1 MKFPNASASE
11 WLKRAEANLPAL
23 SANPYL
29 VQAQRRLQRLR
40 ALDLSRTLTKR
51 ATWFSRRRTEAYRLR
66 LAEAWHRAQASMH
79 GLETQLAAHA
89 PATDSPQPLRQSV
102 AVSVENFKATLL
114 AQFCVHYCANVMQY
128 QVAVGAR
135 PGTPARRIPAEWMQ
149 VAAAAAILSVLH
161 TALMLW
167 VLQRPPARR
176 ALQRSVAPASFFIAP
191 APRFT
196 PIFQALTLPLQ
207 L

>member
-29 VQAQRRLQRLR
+29 AQAQRRLQRLR

-51 ATWFSRRRTEAYRLR
+51 GTWFSQRRTEAYRLR
-66 LAEAWHRAQASMH
+66 LAEAWYRAQSSMH

-89 PATDSPQPLRQSV
+89 PATHSPHSLRQSV
-102 AVSVENFKATLL
+102 AVSVENCKAALL
-114 AQFCVHYCANVMQY
+114 THYCANVMQY
-128 QVAVGAR
+128 QAAVGAR

-167 VLQRPPARR
+167 VLQRPTVRR
-176 ALQRSVAPASFFIAP
+176 IRQRNAAPVHCFITP
-191 APRFT
+191 APSFT
-196 PIFQALTLPLQ
+196 PVFRSLSLPLR

>member
-1 MKFPNASASE
+1 MNFPTASASE
-11 WLKRAEANLPAL
+11 WLKRAEANLPNL

-29 VQAQRRLQRLR
+29 AEAQRRLQRLR
-40 ALDLSRTLTKR
+40 SLDLARTRTKR
-51 ATWFSRRRTEAYRLR
+51 GTWYSARRTEAYRLR

-79 GLETQLAAHA
+79 GLESQLAAQTTASA
-89 PATDSPQPLRQSV
+89 PSPHSLRQSV
-102 AVSVENFKATLL
+102 AMSVENFKAALL
-114 AQFCVHYCANVMQY
+114 THYCANVMQY
-128 QVAVGAR
+128 QAASGGR

-149 VAAAAAILSVLH
+149 VAAAAAILSVLY

-167 VLQRPPARR
+167 VLQHPAARR
-176 ALQRSVAPASFFIAP
+176 LTQRRAAPAYFFITP

-196 PIFQALTLPLQ
+196 PVFQALSLPLR